1 MNLRPD
7 GEDEGEGP
15 LSHKLGQEQPV
26 EVGVSGSL
34 SSDAAATTG
43 GKVIK
48 RFLPSSS
55 MTLRITKLD
64 RFYPCDNF
72 SAKYDIEGTA

>member
-48 RFLPSSS
+48 RF
-55 MTLRITKLD
+55 
-64 RFYPCDNF
+64 FYVVVNDAPD
-72 SAKYDIEGTA
+72 K